1 MFSYQRSAPGKKY
14 KGSGERWKLLHSPFE
29 QIHIYGKKMSHG
41 HSFLKIIEQAEAP
54 DTGSEGIP
62 DPLEHRAPTT
72 P

>member
-1 MFSYQRSAPGKKY
+1 MHEKRRERRQFLHAPLQQVHINGK
-14 KGSGERWKLLHSPFE
+14 
-29 QIHIYGKKMSHG
+29 IMSHG
-41 HSFLKIIEQAEAP
+41 HSFLKFTEQAEAP